1 MNRMY
6 SVLTVK
12 AVDDDERVIR
22 GIATTP
28 APDRVGDIV
37 EPMGVKFN
45 NPFPLLHQHDSERPV
60 GTVVFERP
68 TEKGIAF
75 TARLPKIA
83 EPGPLK
89 DRVDTAWGEVK
100 AGLVRAVS
108 IGFRT
113 LEGGVERLKSG
124 GLRFTQTEV
133 MELSLVTVPA
143 NAEAVIT
150 TIKSIDRPLLAATGK
165 EPTAADRPALPGVS
179 GKSHQPISLTPK
191 EGGTMSN
198 IPGQIAALEAKRAA
212 NAARM
217 EEVLTKSAERG
228 ETLDAEEQE
237 EFDTLEAE
245 VKQLDANLRRFK
257 SMEQVK
263 LASAKPVAGSAKGQ
277 EASDARDPR
286 FVPGQVK
293 VAENL
298 PKGLGFARFAKVKA
312 LAYLSQ
318 MKGDTGYMPPAEI
331 AKSLYG
337 ESSSTVGMF
346 TKAPVGA
353 GSAIAGNWASDLV
366 LTEGGVFADFLD
378 FLRPM
383 TILGQ
388 FGQGGVPGLTQVPF
402 DTALGWETS
411 GGNAYWV
418 GEGAAKPL
426 TGFGFDRTSLAP
438 LKVASITVVTEEL
451 LRRSGIA
458 AETRLRDLLAGAV
471 AARIDT
477 DFINPAK
484 AAVAGVSPA
493 SVTNGVTAV
502 VSTGNDADAIREDV
516 RLLMASYIAANNAPT
531 TGVWIM
537 SSGRALALSL
547 MLNPLGQP
555 EFAGITMRGGTFL
568 GMPVIVSDYIGADV
582 VALVNAR
589 DIWFADEGGIQI
601 DLSREASLEMA
612 DNPAHN
618 STTPTGAS
626 LVSMFQTN
634 SVAFRAERILNW
646 AKARP
651 TAVAVLTSADWGQPA
666 AV

>member
-6 SVLTVK
+6 SVLAIK

-37 EPMGVKFN
+37 EPLGVKFN
-45 NPFPLLHQHDSERPV
+45 NPMPLLHQHDGTLPV
-60 GTVVFERP
+60 GTVTFDRP
-68 TEKGIAF
+68 TAKGITF
-75 TARLPKIA
+75 EARIPKIS

-113 LEGGVERLKSG
+113 LEDGYEVLRTG
-124 GLRFTQTEV
+124 GLRFTKTEV
-133 MELSLVTVPA
+133 MELSLVTIPA
-143 NAEAVIT
+143 QAEAVIT

-165 EPTAADRPALPGVS
+165 EPEASDRPVPPGVT
-179 GKSHQPISLTPK
+179 GKSLQPISLTPK
-191 EGGTMSN
+191 EGKDMKTLAE
-198 IPGQIAALEAKRAA
+198 QIAALEAKRAA
-212 NAARM
+212 NASRM
-217 EEVLTKSAERG
+217 EDVLTKSVERG
-228 ETLDAEEQE
+228 ETTTADEQE
-237 EFDTLEAE
+237 EFDTLDTE
-245 VKQLDANLRRFK
+245 VKQLDADIRRLK
-257 SMEQVK
+257 SLEQVK
-263 LASAKPVAGSAKGQ
+263 LAAAKPVAAATKGQ
-277 EASDARDPR
+277 DASDNRDPR
-286 FVPGQVK
+286 FVPAQVK
-293 VAENL
+293 ISENL
-298 PKGLGFARFAKVKA
+298 PKGLNFARYAKVKA
-312 LAYLSQ
+312 LSYLS
-318 MKGDTGYMPPAEI
+318 MTKGQGFSAPADF

-337 ESSSTVGMF
+337 ENADVVGIF
-346 TKAPVGA
+346 TKAAVGA
-353 GSAIAGNWASDLV
+353 GSTTSYADLV
-366 LTEGGVFADFLD
+366 LTEGGAFADFLE

-383 TILGQ
+383 TIIGQ
-388 FGQGGVPGLTQVPF
+388 FGNGGVPALTRVPF
-402 DTALGWETS
+402 DTALGWETT

-426 TGFGFDRTSLAP
+426 TGFGFDRTTLAP

-471 AARIDT
+471 ASRVDI
-477 DFINPAK
+477 DFITPAK
-484 AAVAGVSPA
+484 AAVAGASPA

-502 VSTGNDADAIREDV
+502 VSTGNDADAVREDV
-516 RLLMASYIAANNAPT
+516 RLIMNTYIAANNPPT
-531 TGVWIM
+531 TGVWVM
-537 SSGRALALSL
+537 STTRALALSL
-547 MLNPLGQP
+547 MLNPLGQA

-568 GMPVIVSDYIGADV
+568 GMPVIVSDFIAADV
-582 VALVNAR
+582 VALINAR
-589 DIWFADEGGIQI
+589 DIWLGDEGGIEI

-634 SVAFRAERILNW
+634 SVAFRAERVINW

-651 TAVAVLTSADWGQPA
+651 TAVAVLTSADWGVPVPA
-666 AV
+666 TP